1 MSSKD
6 TADWPTASSDGP
18 SVELD
23 DDYRYRR
30 GDPSNP
36 SGSDDSSGNHK
47 PQLSAVETSSFNQQ
61 EEVNDSVMEVSISPK
76 TPPVLINITDTPS
89 VINISS
95 DED

>member
-6 TADWPTASSDGP
+6 TADWPTASSDG
-18 SVELD
+18 SLVELD
-23 DDYRYRR
+23 DDYRYRC
-30 GDPSNP
+30 GDP